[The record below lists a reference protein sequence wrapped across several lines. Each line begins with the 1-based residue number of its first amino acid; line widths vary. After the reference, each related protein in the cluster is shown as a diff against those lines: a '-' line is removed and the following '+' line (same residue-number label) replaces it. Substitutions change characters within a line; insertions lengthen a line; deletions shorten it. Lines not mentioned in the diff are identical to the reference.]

1 MGDVGIPKENLTVAH
16 SIEDVV
22 QHNACSG
29 CGTCAG
35 VCPSGAIS
43 MIITPQETYLP
54 EIDSGKCINCDLCM
68 DVCPRLS
75 TKASADGKR
84 SYSLAEDSSRLSGMT
99 FGETASDPLL
109 GHCRAFY
116 RGHACNSDVRY
127 RASSGGIVTALLLF
141 ALRDGLIDGAVV
153 VHASADTPI
162 RPQGIIAT
170 TEEEILKSLGSRY
183 CPVSLN
189 TIIQELMSFSGR
201 VAIVGLPCH
210 LQGIR
215 KAEERLP
222 RLADRIVYHIAITC
236 FHTVTFRATRCL
248 ADRNGVDFS
257 HVTRV
262 EYRGRGWPGSILLE
276 TRDGS
281 RLLVPYKDAWAS
293 SFNLFSPV
301 GCWSCSD
308 AAGELGDLSVGDAW
322 LPELRAEYGK
332 NPGENLIIVRNEIG
346 ERLLSEAHQKEAVVI
361 QPLQREQVLG
371 SLHRPLMAKK
381 QFYAARLKAMRW
393 LGVCPPWRLRG
404 RVPLRGLLYA
414 LLDTGITLVASSAMG
429 YKVLCHMPV
438 WMLRAIS
445 MFISLIQEDAGHL
458 YRILRAPS

>member
-1 MGDVGIPKENLTVAH
+1 VSIPRESRTVAR
-16 SIEDVV
+16 SINDVA

-43 MIITPQETYLP
+43 MILTPQETYIP
-54 EIDSGKCINCDLCM
+54 EIDSKKCINCDLCM

-75 TKASADGKR
+75 TKESADGKR
-84 SYSLAEDSSRLSGMT
+84 SYSLAEDLPRLTRTT
-99 FGETASDPLL
+99 FGDNACDPLL

-116 RGHACNSDVRY
+116 RGHACDSDVRY
-127 RASSGGIVTALLLF
+127 RASSGGIVTALLLS
-141 ALRDGLIDGAVV
+141 ALRSGVIDGAVV
-153 VHASADTPI
+153 VHASADAPV

-170 TEEEILKSLGSRY
+170 TEEEILESLGSRY

-189 TIIQELMSFSGR
+189 TIISELMSFGGK

-222 RLADRIVYHIAITC
+222 RLADRIAFHIAITC
-236 FHTVTFRATRCL
+236 FHTVTFRGTRFL
-248 ADRNGVDFS
+248 ADRNGLDIS
-257 HVTRV
+257 DVTRV
-262 EYRGRGWPGSILLE
+262 EYRGRGWPGSVLIE
-276 TRDGS
+276 TRDGT
-281 RLLVPYKDAWAS
+281 RLVVPYKDAWAI

-301 GCWSCSD
+301 GCLSCSD

-346 ERLLSEAHQKEAVVI
+346 ERLLSEAQQKEAVAI

-371 SLHRPLMAKK
+371 SLHRPLMVKK
-381 QFYAARLKAMRW
+381 QFYASRMKVLNW
-393 LGVCPPWRLRG
+393 LGVGAPWLLRG
-404 RVPLRGLLYA
+404 GKVTPRGLAYT
-414 LLDTGITLVASSAMG
+414 LLDTGITLLASSAWG
-429 YKVLCHMPV
+429 YNVLCHMPG

-445 MFISLIQEDAGHL
+445 MFISLVQEDAGHL
-458 YRILRAPS
+458 FRILRSSS